1 MSTSA
6 RPRIAL
12 LGRFADSTTAT
23 RHGALVSAR
32 LLAEAIWNAGGDPIT
47 LLPTHDSDWATR
59 LAGFQGVLMP
69 GGADISPSLYG
80 QTPESDEL
88 YGIDEFQDAADLS
101 LTLWALE
108 AKVPFLA
115 ICRGFQMVN
124 VARGG
129 TLVQHMEEDHR
140 HVIHELLIESDVD
153 RLGLS
158 SDRISSSCYHHQA
171 IDKLGEELRVISKA
185 AEGHPE
191 AFAIDNGAWAYAVQW
206 HPEDN
211 AATDAHQ
218 AELFKRFIEEAAAS
232 KPI

>member
-1 MSTSA
+1 MSASA

-12 LGRFADSTTAT
+12 LGRFAEGTTAT
-23 RHGALVSAR
+23 RHGAVVTAR
-32 LLAEAIWNAGGDPIT
+32 LLAESIWNAGGDPIT
-47 LLPTHDSDWATR
+47 LLPTQDSDWANR

-80 QTPESDEL
+80 QTPESEEL

-101 LTLWALE
+101 LTRWALE
-108 AKVPFLA
+108 ANVPFLA

-129 TLVQHMEEDHR
+129 TLIQHMVQDHR
-140 HVIHELLIESDVD
+140 HLIHELLIESDVD

-171 IDKLGEELRVISKA
+171 IERLGEGLRVIASA

-191 AFAIDNGAWAYAVQW
+191 AFSIENDAWAYAVQW

-211 AATDAHQ
+211 SATDAHQ
-218 AELFKRFIEEAAAS
+218 AELFKRFIEEAAAAR
-232 KPI
+232 PI

>member
-1 MSTSA
+1 MSASA

-12 LGRFADSTTAT
+12 LGRFAEGTTAT
-23 RHGALVSAR
+23 RHGAVVTAR
-32 LLAEAIWNAGGDPIT
+32 LLAESIWNAGGDPIT
-47 LLPTHDSDWATR
+47 LLPTQDSDWANR

-69 GGADISPSLYG
+69 GGADISPALYG
-80 QTPESDEL
+80 QTPESEEL

-101 LTLWALE
+101 LTRWALE
-108 AKVPFLA
+108 ANVPFLA

-129 TLVQHMEEDHR
+129 TLIQHMAQDHR
-140 HVIHELLIESDVD
+140 HLIHELVIESDVD

-171 IDKLGEELRVISKA
+171 IEKLGEGLRVIASA

-191 AFAIDNGAWAYAVQW
+191 AFSIENDAWAYAVQW

-211 AATDAHQ
+211 SATNAHQ
-218 AELFKRFIEEAAAS
+218 AELFKRFIEEAAAA

>member
-1 MSTSA
+1 MSASA

-23 RHGALVSAR
+23 RRGAVVTAR

-69 GGADISPSLYG
+69 GGADISPALYG

-101 LTLWALE
+101 LTRWALD

-129 TLVQHMEEDHR
+129 TLIQHMEKDHR
-140 HVIHELLIESDVD
+140 HVVHELKIDQD
-153 RLGLS
+153 AHRLGLS

-171 IDKLGEELRVISKA
+171 IDKLGEELRVISSA

-211 AATDAHQ
+211 AASDAHQ